1 MKKKFYGAL
10 LLGSVLL
17 AGGMVSC
24 SDYDDDI
31 NSLNDR
37 VAAVEE
43 TVKGLQDK
51 INAGCVITSV
61 DPTENGVKVTLS
73 NGESFE
79 LLNGAPGAAAT
90 IEIGSNGNWFIN
102 GEDTGKPSRGEKGD
116 KGDQGDPGQ
125 AGTSATSKY
134 YKPGENGYWIE
145 VTVGADG
152 KETETETTISWMPDG
167 TMTAVWD
174 SENGQ
179 LLISNV
185 KGYEGIL
192 TINLTT
198 ELKSLVFEPDFYYQG
213 IEAME
218 ARTFNYTEKQIAAVD
233 PDGEYGTDAPIVGDG
248 VAMTPG
254 LVAKYH
260 MNPSSADW
268 KKIESLSYISDDKDY
283 TRAGGVVKATV
294 VDWEGKN
301 GMLTVHSQLTDG
313 IIKDIN
319 DDSKVTVLALQANY
333 NGKEENSVITSD
345 YAAVKATNYK
355 NLVLANSAAYGAPVH
370 TMHLYTNAQ
379 DAINNAASHE
389 IVWNHTGLD
398 VATLVQTHYDNP
410 ANAHVAWD
418 VNAADGIVEDYGFKY
433 SFELVGYH
441 KGDNKTSESAHAVM
455 QGSLLKPCMP
465 TEDGLQPEWDDVT
478 EETQSKAEK
487 DREPLVRVILTDVVS
502 NKVAA
507 VGYIKFRIVEK
518 ETPVQSEVI
527 LTPEFGFN
535 DGYTVDCTETEKT
548 LKIEW
553 HDFERDILAQLEKQ
567 GISKEDFHDNFTL
580 DGGNDDATQYDG
592 KLVTSVPTAKKGI
605 VKQTITDTGAEETQ
619 IITWTLKNNEAYQ
632 LFKNNEAASVIVRYS
647 KEIEPNVYQYIY
659 ITLTWTPSPRNVQ
672 PAGTLE
678 NSDKIK
684 QHWYA
689 HNNATPGSGYNDIHA
704 NVETVGEK
712 YNGVDADDNF
722 KTEILNTFEG
732 NDVTVSG
739 VNDVYTAFQNA
750 NLTKTFTFVD
760 PQGSEL
766 TPIMGNSGTMYDI
779 TVSADG
785 KTLYANVVSNP
796 LVKQAVV
803 VINGSVLEYQGKDDN
818 QNYSFARDI
827 LNADDHKDFTDEDK
841 NGKKTFTAQIQI
853 NAANCDYV
861 PFNLSNNTFFT
872 KFLRPITISDPH
884 ETNFVDATTGGAKS
898 DLKLTFVDWRDHNFD
913 NTAVTKGENYYE
925 YYDVESI
932 EQNGDI
938 MTDLNGTPGVC
949 NRVLSDVTNNVKFKF
964 TAPTKNEIQYGKNG
978 DGNSHY
984 FGTLEYLNNGTTVGD
999 FQIEVPF
1006 DVTYDWGTIRVTVK
1020 CNISQTEAN

>member
-10 LLGSVLL
+10 VLGSLFL

-179 LLISNV
+179 LLVSNV
-185 KGYEGIL
+185 KGYDGIL
-192 TINLTT
+192 AIALTT
-198 ELKSLVFEPDFYYQG
+198 DLKSLVFEPDFYYQG
-213 IEAME
+213 IEALE
-218 ARTFNYTEKQIAAVD
+218 ARTFNYTEKQIAAVG
-233 PDGEYGTDAPIVGDG
+233 PDGEHGTDAPIVGDG

-441 KGDNKTSESAHAVM
+441 KGDNNTSESAHAIM
-455 QGSLLKPCMP
+455 NGSLLKPCMP
-465 TEDGLQPEWDDVT
+465 VNGKQPESWDAA
-478 EETQSKAEK
+478 TQNKAEK
-487 DREPLVRVILTDVVS
+487 DREPLVRVVLTDVVS

-527 LTPEFGFN
+527 FVTNPPFEFN
-535 DGYTVDCTETEKT
+535 KDYTVDCTETETT

-553 HDFERDILAQLEKQ
+553 HDFEEDILAQLLEQK
-567 GISKEDFHDNFTL
+567 GISKEDFHNNFTL
-580 DGGNDDATQYDG
+580 DGGEADATQYDG
-592 KLVTSVPTAKKGI
+592 TEVTSQPTTAKKGI
-605 VKQTITDTGAEETQ
+605 VSQTTTDTGAEETQ

-632 LFKNNEAASVIVRYS
+632 LFKNNASASVNIRYS
-647 KEIEPNVYQYIY
+647 KQIEQNVYQYIY
-659 ITLTWTPSPRNVQ
+659 ITLTWKPNNRNVQ
-672 PAGTLE
+672 PAGKLD

-684 QHWYA
+684 NYWYA
-689 HNNATPGSGYNDIHA
+689 YNSAAPGSGYSDIHA
-704 NVETVGEK
+704 NVETVGET
-712 YNGVDADDNF
+712 NADDEF
-722 KTEILNTFEG
+722 KSDILNTFDG

-739 VNDVYTAFQNA
+739 VNAAVYTAFQDA

-760 PQGSEL
+760 PQSTDM
-766 TPIMGNSGTMYDI
+766 TPVKGNSGTMYDI
-779 TVSADG
+779 TVGDNG
-785 KTLYANVVSNP
+785 TTLYANVVNNP

-803 VINGSVLEYQGKDDN
+803 KINRSILEYQGKDN
-818 QNYSFARDI
+818 ETQYSFARDI
-827 LNADDHKDFTDEDK
+827 LNAADHAQFVANNE
-841 NGKKTFTAQIQI
+841 GKKTFTAQIQI
-853 NAANCDYV
+853 NAENCSYV
-861 PFNLSNNTFFT
+861 PFELENNTFFA

-884 ETNFVDATTGGAKS
+884 ETNFVDATTGGATA

-913 NTAVTKGENYYE
+913 NAAVTKDENYYE

-938 MTDLNGTPGVC
+938 MTDLNGTEGEFD
-949 NRVLSDVTNNVKFKF
+949 RKLSDVTDNVKFTFK
-964 TAPTKNEIQYGKNG
+964 APTKQEIQNET
-978 DGNSHY
+978 NHY
-984 FGTLEYLNNGTTVGD
+984 FGTLRYENNGTTVGN
-999 FQIEVPF
+999 FQIKVPF
-1006 DVTYDWGTIRVTVK
+1006 DVTYDWGTIRVYVICK
-1020 CNISQTEAN
+1020 ISQTEAN

>member
-1 MKKKFYGAL
+1 M
-10 LLGSVLL
+10 
-17 AGGMVSC
+17 
-24 SDYDDDI
+24 
-31 NSLNDR
+31 
-37 VAAVEE
+37 
-43 TVKGLQDK
+43 
-51 INAGCVITSV
+51 
-61 DPTENGVKVTLS
+61 
-73 NGESFE
+73 
-79 LLNGAPGAAAT
+79 
-90 IEIGSNGNWFIN
+90 
-102 GEDTGKPSRGEKGD
+102 
-116 KGDQGDPGQ
+116 
-125 AGTSATSKY
+125 
-134 YKPGENGYWIE
+134 
-145 VTVGADG
+145 
-152 KETETETTISWMPDG
+152 
-167 TMTAVWD
+167 
-174 SENGQ
+174 
-179 LLISNV
+179 
-185 KGYEGIL
+185 
-192 TINLTT
+192 
-198 ELKSLVFEPDFYYQG
+198 
-213 IEAME
+213 
-218 ARTFNYTEKQIAAVD
+218 
-233 PDGEYGTDAPIVGDG
+233 
-248 VAMTPG
+248 
-254 LVAKYH
+254 
-260 MNPSSADW
+260 
-268 KKIESLSYISDDKDY
+268 
-283 TRAGGVVKATV
+283 
-294 VDWEGKN
+294 
-301 GMLTVHSQLTDG
+301 
-313 IIKDIN
+313 
-319 DDSKVTVLALQANY
+319 
-333 NGKEENSVITSD
+333 
-345 YAAVKATNYK
+345 
-355 NLVLANSAAYGAPVH
+355 
-370 TMHLYTNAQ
+370 
-379 DAINNAASHE
+379 
-389 IVWNHTGLD
+389 D

-689 HNNATPGSGYNDIHA
+689 QNNATPGSGYDDIHA
-704 NVETVGEK
+704 NVETVGEF
-712 YNGVDADDNF
+712 YNGVKADDNF

-739 VNDVYTAFQNA
+739 VDAVYTAFQNA
-750 NLTKTFTFVD
+750 NLTKTFTFAD

-913 NTAVTKGENYYE
+913 NTAVTKEENYYE

>member
-213 IEAME
+213 IEALE
-218 ARTFNYTEKQIAAVD
+218 ARTFNYTEKQIAAVG
-233 PDGEYGTDAPIVGDG
+233 PDGEHGTDAPIVGDG

-441 KGDNKTSESAHAVM
+441 KGDNNTSESAHAIM
-455 QGSLLKPCMP
+455 NGSLLKPCMP
-465 TEDGLQPEWDDVT
+465 VNGKQPKSWDAA
-478 EETQSKAEK
+478 TQNKAEK
-487 DREPLVRVILTDVVS
+487 DREPLVRVVLTDVVS

-527 LTPEFGFN
+527 FVTNPPFEFNN
-535 DGYTVDCTETEKT
+535 DYTVDCTETETT

-553 HDFERDILAQLEKQ
+553 HDFEEDILAQLLEKE

-580 DGGNDDATQYDG
+580 DGGEADATQYDG
-592 KLVTSVPTAKKGI
+592 TEVTSQPTIAKKGI
-605 VKQTITDTGAEETQ
+605 VSQTTTDTGAEETQ

-632 LFKNNEAASVIVRYS
+632 LFKNNASASVNIRYS
-647 KEIEPNVYQYIY
+647 KQIEQNVYQYIY
-659 ITLTWTPSPRNVQ
+659 ITLTWKPEHRNVQ
-672 PAGTLE
+672 PAGKLD

-684 QHWYA
+684 NYWYA
-689 HNNATPGSGYNDIHA
+689 YNSATPGSGYSDIHA
-704 NVETVGEK
+704 NVETVGET
-712 YNGVDADDNF
+712 NADDEF
-722 KTEILNTFEG
+722 KSDILNTFDG

-739 VNDVYTAFQNA
+739 VNAVYTAFQDA

-760 PQGSEL
+760 PQSTDM
-766 TPIMGNSGTMYDI
+766 TPVKGNSGTMYDI
-779 TVSADG
+779 TVGDNG
-785 KTLYANVVSNP
+785 TTLYANVVNNP

-803 VINGSVLEYQGKDDN
+803 KINGSILEYQGKDN
-818 QNYSFARDI
+818 ETQYSFARDI
-827 LNADDHKDFTDEDK
+827 LNAADHAQFVANNE
-841 NGKKTFTAQIQI
+841 GKKTFTAQIQI
-853 NAANCDYV
+853 NAENCSYV
-861 PFNLSNNTFFT
+861 PFELENNEFFA

-884 ETNFVDATTGGAKS
+884 ETNFVDATTGGATA

-913 NTAVTKGENYYE
+913 NAAVTKDKNYYE

-938 MTDLNGTPGVC
+938 MTDLNGTEGEFD
-949 NRVLSDVTNNVKFKF
+949 RKLIDVTDNVKFTFK
-964 TAPTKNEIQYGKNG
+964 APTKQEIQNET
-978 DGNSHY
+978 NHY
-984 FGTLEYLNNGTTVGD
+984 FGTLRYENNGTTVGN
-999 FQIEVPF
+999 FQIKVPF
-1006 DVTYDWGTIRVTVK
+1006 DVTYDWGTIRVYVICK
-1020 CNISQTEAN
+1020 ISQTEAN

>member
-10 LLGSVLL
+10 LVGSVLL

-31 NSLNDR
+31 DSLNNR
-37 VAAVEE
+37 VAAVEQ
-43 TVKGLQDK
+43 TVKELQDK
-51 INAGCVITSV
+51 INAGAVITSV

-79 LLNGAPGAAAT
+79 LQNGAPGAAAT

-145 VTVGADG
+145 VTVDANG
-152 KETETETTISWMPDG
+152 KETETETTISWTPDG
-167 TMTAVWD
+167 TMTAAWD

-179 LLISNV
+179 LLVSNV
-185 KGYEGIL
+185 KGYDGIL
-192 TINLTT
+192 AIALTT
-198 ELKSLVFEPDFYYQG
+198 DLKSLVFEPDFYYQG
-213 IEAME
+213 IEALE
-218 ARTFNYTEKQIAAVD
+218 ARTFNYTEKQITAVD
-233 PDGEYGTDAPIVGDG
+233 PDGEYGTDAPIELDG

-260 MNPSSADW
+260 MNPSSANW
-268 KKIESLSYISDDKDY
+268 KDIESLSYIADDKDY

-294 VDWEGKN
+294 VDWEGED
-301 GMLTVHSQLTDG
+301 GILTVHSQLTDG

-319 DDSKVTVLALQANY
+319 DDNQVTVLALQANY
-333 NGKEENSVITSD
+333 KGKEENSVITSD
-345 YAAVKATNYK
+345 YAALRATNYN

-370 TMHLYTNAQ
+370 TMHLYTTAQ

-398 VATLVQTHYDNP
+398 VATLVQTHYATP

-418 VNAADGIVEDYGFKY
+418 VNAADGLVEDYGFKY

-465 TEDGLQPEWDDVT
+465 TDEGKQPTWDSVT

-487 DREPLVRVILTDVVS
+487 DREPLVRVILTDVIS

-507 VGYIKFRIVEK
+507 VGYIKFKIVEK

-527 LTPEFGFN
+527 LTPSFPFT
-535 DGYTVDCTETEKT
+535 DGYTVNCTENETT

-567 GISKEDFHDNFTL
+567 GISKEDFHDNFTI
-580 DGGNDDATQYDG
+580 DGGAADATQYDG
-592 KLVTSVPTAKKGI
+592 TEVTSQPTSKKG
-605 VKQTITDTGAEETQ
+605 VVAQTTTDTGTEETQ

-632 LFKNNEAASVIVRYS
+632 LFKNNESASVIVRYS
-647 KEIEPNVYQYIY
+647 KEVEPNVYQYIY

-672 PAGTLE
+672 PAGALE

-684 QHWYA
+684 NYWYA
-689 HNNATPGSGYNDIHA
+689 YNSATPGSGYSDIHA

-712 YNGVDADDNF
+712 DANDEF
-722 KTEILNTFEG
+722 KSDILNTFEG

-739 VNDVYTAFQNA
+739 VNEVYSAFQNDK
-750 NLTKTFTFVD
+750 LTKTFTFVD
-760 PQGSEL
+760 PQNNDM
-766 TPIMGNSGTMYDI
+766 TPVKGNSGKIYDI
-779 TVSADG
+779 TVGDNGTA
-785 KTLYANVVSNP
+785 LYANIVNS
-796 LVKQAVV
+796 LIKQKV
-803 VINGSVLEYQGKDDN
+803 VILNNSVLEYQETEYAK
-818 QNYSFARDI
+818 DI
-827 LNADDHKDFTDEDK
+827 LNAADHAQFTADAEE
-841 NGKKTFTAQIQI
+841 KKTFTAQIQI
-853 NAANCDYV
+853 NAENCDYV
-861 PFNLSNNTFFT
+861 PFDLSNNTFFA

-884 ETNFVDATTGGAKS
+884 ETNFVDATTGGARS
-898 DLKLTFVDWRDHNFD
+898 DLKLTFIDWRDHNFD
-913 NTAVTKGENYYE
+913 DVTATKGENYYA
-925 YYDVESI
+925 YYNVSSI
-932 EQNGDI
+932 AQNGDI
-938 MTDLNGTPGVC
+938 MTDLNGTEGVFDKK
-949 NRVLSDVTNNVKFKF
+949 LSDVTGNVKFTF
-964 TAPTKNEIQYGKNG
+964 EAPTKADIQYNH
-978 DGNSHY
+978 D
-984 FGTLEYLNNGTTVGD
+984 FGTLVYENNGTTVGD
-999 FQIEVPF
+999 FQIKVPF
-1006 DVTYDWGTIRVTVK
+1006 DVTYDWGTIRIYVVCK
-1020 CNISQTEAN
+1020 ISQTEAN

>member
-10 LLGSVLL
+10 LVGSVLL

-31 NSLNDR
+31 DSLNNR
-37 VAAVEE
+37 VAAVEQ
-43 TVKGLQDK
+43 TVKELQDK
-51 INAGCVITSV
+51 INAGAVITSV

-79 LLNGAPGAAAT
+79 LQNGAPGAAAT

-145 VTVGADG
+145 VTVDANG
-152 KETETETTISWMPDG
+152 KETETETTISWTPDG
-167 TMTAVWD
+167 TMTAAWD

-179 LLISNV
+179 LLVSNV
-185 KGYEGIL
+185 KGYDGIL
-192 TINLTT
+192 AIALTT
-198 ELKSLVFEPDFYYQG
+198 DLKSLVFEPDFYYQG
-213 IEAME
+213 IEALE
-218 ARTFNYTEKQIAAVD
+218 ARTFNYTEKQITAVD
-233 PDGEYGTDAPIVGDG
+233 PDGEYGTDAPIELDG

-260 MNPSSADW
+260 MNPSSANW
-268 KKIESLSYISDDKDY
+268 KDIESLSYIADDKDY

-294 VDWEGKN
+294 VDWEGED
-301 GMLTVHSQLTDG
+301 GILTVHSQLTDG

-319 DDSKVTVLALQANY
+319 DDNQVTVLALQANY
-333 NGKEENSVITSD
+333 KGKEENSVITSD
-345 YAAVKATNYK
+345 YAALRATNYK

-370 TMHLYTNAQ
+370 TMHLYTTAQ

-398 VATLVQTHYDNP
+398 VATLVQTHYDTP

-418 VNAADGIVEDYGFKY
+418 TNAADGLVEDYGFKY

-441 KGDNKTSESAHAVM
+441 KGDNQTSESAHAIM
-455 QGSLLKPCMP
+455 NGSLLKPCMP
-465 TEDGLQPEWDDVT
+465 VDGEQPESWDAA
-478 EETQSKAEK
+478 TQNKAEK
-487 DREPLVRVILTDVVS
+487 DREPLVRVVLTDVIS

-507 VGYIKFRIVEK
+507 VGYIKFKIVEK

-527 LTPEFGFN
+527 LTPTPSFPFT
-535 DGYTVDCTETEKT
+535 DGYTVNCTENETT

-553 HDFERDILAQLEKQ
+553 HDFEEDILAQLEQK
-567 GISKEDFHDNFTL
+567 GISKEDFHNNFTL
-580 DGGNDDATQYDG
+580 DGGEANATQYDG
-592 KLVTSVPTAKKGI
+592 TEVTSQPTTNKGI
-605 VKQTITDTGAEETQ
+605 VSQTTSDTGAEETQ

-632 LFKNNEAASVIVRYS
+632 LFKNNESVSVNIRYS
-647 KEIEPNVYQYIY
+647 KQIEANVYQYIY

-672 PAGTLE
+672 PAGALE

-684 QHWYA
+684 NYWYA
-689 HNNATPGSGYNDIHA
+689 HNKINPESGYDDIHA
-704 NVETVGEK
+704 NVETVGET
-712 YNGVDADDNF
+712 NATDQF
-722 KTEILNTFEG
+722 KSDILNTFEG

-739 VNDVYTAFQNA
+739 VDGIYTAFQDA

-796 LVKQAVV
+796 LVKQPVV
-803 VINGSVLEYQGKDDN
+803 VLNGSVLEYQGKDDN
-818 QNYSFARDI
+818 TNYSFARDI
-827 LNADDHKDFTDEDK
+827 LNADDHKDFIDEDK
-841 NGKKTFTAQIQI
+841 NGRKTFTAQIQI

-861 PFNLSNNTFFT
+861 PFDLSNNTFYA
-872 KFLRPITISDPH
+872 KFLRPITISDLH
-884 ETNFVDATTGGAKS
+884 ETNFVDATTGGATA
-898 DLKLTFVDWRDHNFD
+898 DLKLSFTDWRDHNFD
-913 NTAVTKGENYYE
+913 DATATKNKNYYQ

-932 EQNGDI
+932 EQKGDI
-938 MTDLNGTPGVC
+938 LTDLNGQEGQFD
-949 NRVLSDVTNNVKFKF
+949 RKLSDVTENVKFTFK
-964 TAPTKNEIQYGKNG
+964 APTKVKIQDDN
-978 DGNSHY
+978 NHY
-984 FGTLEYLNNGTTVGD
+984 FGTLTYLNNGTTVGN
-999 FQIEVPF
+999 FKIKVPF
-1006 DVTYDWGTIRVTVK
+1006 DVTYDWGTIRVWVI

>member
-10 LLGSVLL
+10 LVGSVLL

-31 NSLNDR
+31 DSLNNR
-37 VAAVEE
+37 VAAVEQ
-43 TVKGLQDK
+43 TVKELQDK
-51 INAGCVITSV
+51 INAGAVITSV

-79 LLNGAPGAAAT
+79 LQNGAPGAAAT

-116 KGDQGDPGQ
+116 KGDQGNPGQ

-145 VTVGADG
+145 VTVDANG
-152 KETETETTISWMPDG
+152 KETETETTISWTPDG
-167 TMTAVWD
+167 TMTTAWD

-179 LLISNV
+179 LLVSNV
-185 KGYEGIL
+185 KGYNGIL
-192 TINLTT
+192 AIALTT
-198 ELKSLVFEPDFYYQG
+198 DLKSLVFEPDFYYQG
-213 IEAME
+213 IEALE
-218 ARTFNYTEKQIAAVD
+218 ARTFNYTEKQITAVD
-233 PDGEYGTDAPIVGDG
+233 PDGEYGTDAPIELDG

-260 MNPSSADW
+260 MNPSSANW
-268 KKIESLSYISDDKDY
+268 KDIESLSYIADDKDY

-294 VDWEGKN
+294 VDWEGED
-301 GMLTVHSQLTDG
+301 GILTVHSQLTDG

-319 DDSKVTVLALQANY
+319 DDNQVTVLALQANY
-333 NGKEENSVITSD
+333 KGKEENSVITSD
-345 YAAVKATNYK
+345 YAALRATNYK

-370 TMHLYTNAQ
+370 TMHLYTTAQ

-398 VATLVQTHYDNP
+398 VATLVQTHYDTP

-418 VNAADGIVEDYGFKY
+418 TNAADGLVEDYGFKY

-441 KGDNKTSESAHAVM
+441 KGDNRTSESAHAVM

-465 TEDGLQPEWDDVT
+465 TDEGKQPTWESVT

-502 NKVAA
+502 NKIAA
-507 VGYIKFRIVEK
+507 VGYIKFKIVEK
-518 ETPVQSEVI
+518 VTPVQSEVI
-527 LTPEFGFN
+527 LTPSFPFT
-535 DGYTVDCTETEKT
+535 DGYTVNCTENETT

-567 GISKEDFHDNFTL
+567 GISKEDFHDNFTI
-580 DGGNDDATQYDG
+580 DGGAADATQYDG
-592 KLVTSVPTAKKGI
+592 TEVTSQPTSKKG
-605 VKQTITDTGAEETQ
+605 VVAQTTTDTGAEETQ

-632 LFKNNEAASVIVRYS
+632 LFKNNESASVIVRYS
-647 KEIEPNVYQYIY
+647 KEVEPNVYQYIY

-672 PAGTLE
+672 PAGALA
-678 NSDKIK
+678 NSDKIA

-689 HNNATPGSGYNDIHA
+689 ENNVIPGSGYDDIHA

-712 YNGVDADDNF
+712 NATDQF
-722 KTEILNTFEG
+722 KSDILNTFEG
-732 NDVTVSG
+732 NDVTVSDVDG
-739 VNDVYTAFQNA
+739 VYTAFQNA

-760 PQGSEL
+760 PQGSKL

-785 KTLYANVVSNP
+785 KTLYANVVGNP
-796 LVKQAVV
+796 LVKQPVV
-803 VINGSVLEYQGKDDN
+803 VLNGSVLEYQGKDDN
-818 QNYSFARDI
+818 INYSFARDI

-841 NGKKTFTAQIQI
+841 NGRKTFTAQIQI
-853 NAANCDYV
+853 NAENCDYV
-861 PFNLSNNTFFT
+861 PFKLSNNTFFT
-872 KFLRPITISDPH
+872 KFLRPITIDDLH
-884 ETNFVDATTGGAKS
+884 ETNFVDATTGGARS
-898 DLKLTFVDWRDHNFD
+898 DLKLTFTDWRDHNFD
-913 NTAVTKGENYYE
+913 NTAVTKDENYYE

-938 MTDLNGTPGVC
+938 MTDLNREPGDFS
-949 NRVLSDVTNNVKFKF
+949 RRLSDVTDNVKFTF
-964 TAPTKNEIQYGKNG
+964 EAPTKAEIQNR
-978 DGNSHY
+978 NNHY
-984 FGTLEYLNNGTTVGD
+984 FGTLVYENNGTTVGD
-999 FQIEVPF
+999 FQIKVPF
-1006 DVTYDWGTIRVTVK
+1006 DVTYDWGTIRVYVICK
-1020 CNISQTEAN
+1020 ISQTEAN